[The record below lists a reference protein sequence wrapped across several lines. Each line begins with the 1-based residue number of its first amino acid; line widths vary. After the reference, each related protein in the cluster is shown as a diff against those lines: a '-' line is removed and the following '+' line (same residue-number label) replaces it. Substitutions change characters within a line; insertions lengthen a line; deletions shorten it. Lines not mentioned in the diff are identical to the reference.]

1 MEPKENHFS
10 KQVTD
15 ARQIFFGIPT
25 GTDDDLQVVSVG
37 CERCLPE
44 YLVDRKTFPQNANKP
59 QNKTSRPLSSFLEGQ
74 GKVQLGDEL
83 KR

>member
-37 CERCLPE
+37 CERVCRNFWLTEKPFP
-44 YLVDRKTFPQNANKP
+44 KTRTNHKTR
-59 QNKTSRPLSSFLEGQ
+59 TSRPLSSFWKGKERFNLETNS
-74 GKVQLGDEL
+74 